1 MDAHA
6 EPEATLTGR
15 SISPGLAMGPAWV
28 VSDPLDWGGP
38 TSSIGK
44 DDVDKELIR
53 LRRSFDE
60 ALAEL
65 DQYARR
71 IEAEFDAA
79 LADIFRAHGT
89 MLRSLFASGE
99 LERELRQSLLPAE
112 TVVGRVLQRWHH
124 KIKAIDNPTLRQ
136 RADDVLDLGR
146 NIIRRLRG
154 EQGAGFQAVP
164 EGSILVAQHLLPSDI
179 VLLPRPRVAAVVV
192 EALGQGSHAALLARE
207 KGIPTIGGF
216 PGILSRINS
225 RTELLVDGFRGT
237 LVVAPEEAT
246 RTEFQE
252 RIVKWRATLVRC
264 RGTCQQPA
272 HTLDGQRIEVEANV
286 GIADDMELALDNG
299 ADGIGLLRIEQLYLA
314 RPSPPTEEELASEL
328 ERLLSPF
335 GKRRVTI
342 RLLDIGGDKPLP
354 YLGMPASPNPSLG
367 RRGVRLLLD
376 YAQLVRTQMGAILR
390 LAQKHP
396 VQVLIPMVT
405 LEDDIR
411 RMRETFDALCAE
423 RKIKRPPAFGAMVE
437 TPAAALAI
445 PTLASYVDFFSVG
458 TNDLTQYTLAASR
471 DDASVNDYY
480 LDSHESILR
489 LLGIIL
495 ADASGRPVSLCGE
508 LAGREALVPRLLEM
522 GFRSLSIA
530 PSLIPTTKALIRAI
544 RLDAAAI
551 PPPAPVLGGQG
562 ETRETN
568 EPGAN
573 MGCKHVAKLKP
584 VPPRTPTGCEECL
597 KAGTSWVHLRLC
609 LTCGHVGCC
618 DDSPGRHATR
628 HAHTTSHPVIASYEP
643 GERWA
648 WCYTDQAGVDLPS
661 GAIPYLR

>member
-1 MDAHA
+1 MGAHA
-6 EPEATLTGR
+6 ESEATFTGR

-28 VSDPLDWGGP
+28 VSDPLHWGGP
-38 TSSIGK
+38 PTSIGK
-44 DDVDKELIR
+44 DDIENELIR
-53 LRRSFDE
+53 LRRSFE
-60 ALAEL
+60 ETLAEL
-65 DQYARR
+65 DHHAQR
-71 IEAEFDAA
+71 IEGEFDAA
-79 LADIFRAHGT
+79 LAGIFRAHGE

-99 LERELRQSLLPAE
+99 LERELRESLLTAE
-112 TVVGRVLQRWHH
+112 AVVGRVLQRWYR
-124 KIKAIDNPTLRQ
+124 KIEAIENQTLRQ

-154 EQGAGFQAVP
+154 EQGAGSQAVP

-179 VLLPRPRVAAVVV
+179 VRMPRSRVAAVVV

-207 KGIPTIGGF
+207 KGIPTIAGF
-216 PGILSRINS
+216 PGILSRIGS

-237 LVVAPEEAT
+237 LVVAPREVT

-252 RIVKWRATLVRC
+252 RIATWQAALVRC
-264 RGTCQQPA
+264 QGACHQPA
-272 HTLDGQRIEVEANV
+272 RTLDGQQIDVEANV

-299 ADGIGLLRIEQLYLA
+299 ADGIGLLRIEQLYFA
-314 RPSPPTEEELASEL
+314 RPSPPTEEELLSEL
-328 ERLLSPF
+328 ARLISPF
-335 GKRRVTI
+335 GNRRVTI

-354 YLGMPASPNPSLG
+354 YLGMPPSPNPTLG

-390 LAQKHP
+390 LAQEHP

-405 LEDDIR
+405 LEDDVR
-411 RMRETFDALCAE
+411 RMRETFDALGAE
-423 RKIKRPPAFGAMVE
+423 RKIKTPPAFGAMVE

-445 PTLASYVDFFSVG
+445 PTLARYVDFFSVG

-495 ADASGRPVSLCGE
+495 ADATGRPVSLCGE
-508 LAGREALVPRLLEM
+508 LAGREAMVPRLLTL

-530 PSLIPTTKALIRAI
+530 PSQIPTTKALIRTI
-544 RLDAAAI
+544 RLDAATNGA
-551 PPPAPVLGGQG
+551 QG
-562 ETRETN
+562 IGE
-568 EPGAN
+568 N
-573 MGCKHVAKLKP
+573 MTCEHAAKVKP

-597 KAGTSWVHLRLC
+597 AAGTSWVHLRLC

-618 DDSPGRHATR
+618 DSSPSRHATR
-628 HAHTTSHPVIASYEP
+628 HAHATSHPVIASYEP

-648 WCYTDQAGVDLPS
+648 WCYTDQVGVDLPS
-661 GAIPYLR
+661 QAVPYLR

>member
-1 MDAHA
+1 MDTHA
-6 EPEATLTGR
+6 ESEARFTGR
-15 SISPGLAMGPAWV
+15 SISPGLALGLAWV
-28 VSDPLDWGGP
+28 VSDPLQWGGP
-38 TSSIGK
+38 TRSIGK
-44 DDVDKELIR
+44 DDIENELIR
-53 LRRSFDE
+53 LRHSFE
-60 ALAEL
+60 ETLAEL
-65 DQYARR
+65 DQYAQR
-71 IEAEFDAA
+71 IEGEFDAA
-79 LADIFRAHGT
+79 LADIFRAHGEI
-89 MLRSLFASGE
+89 LRSLFASGE
-99 LERELRQSLLPAE
+99 LERELRESLLKAE
-112 TVVGRVLQRWHH
+112 AVVGRVLQRWYR
-124 KIKAIDNPTLRQ
+124 KIEAIENQTLRQ

-179 VLLPRPRVAAVVV
+179 VLLPRSRVSGVVV

-207 KGIPTIGGF
+207 KGIPTIAGF
-216 PGILSRINS
+216 PGILSRIGS

-237 LVVAPEEAT
+237 LVVAPQEAT

-252 RIVKWRATLVRC
+252 RSAKWRETLVRC
-264 RGTCQQPA
+264 QAACHQPA
-272 HTLDGQRIEVEANV
+272 RTLDGQRIDVEANV
-286 GIADDMELALDNG
+286 GIADDMALALANG
-299 ADGIGLLRIEQLYLA
+299 ADGIGLLRIEQLYFS
-314 RPSPPTEEELASEL
+314 RPSPPTEEELGSAL
-328 ERLLSPF
+328 ERLISSI

-354 YLGMPASPNPSLG
+354 YLGLPPSPNPTLG

-390 LAQKHP
+390 LAQEHP

-423 RKIKRPPAFGAMVE
+423 RKIKTPPAFGAMVE

-445 PTLASYVDFFSVG
+445 PTLARYVDFFSIG

-495 ADASGRPVSLCGE
+495 ADATGRPVSLCGE
-508 LAGREALVPRLLEM
+508 LAGREAMVPRLLEM

-530 PSLIPTTKALIRAI
+530 PSLIPTTKALIRTI
-544 RLDAAAI
+544 RLDAAS
-551 PPPAPVLGGQG
+551 PGPKRPGGKMLC
-562 ETRETN
+562 EH
-568 EPGAN
+568 A
-573 MGCKHVAKLKP
+573 AKVKP

-618 DDSPGRHATR
+618 DSSPGRHATQ
-628 HAHTTSHPVIASYEP
+628 HAHATSHPVIASYEP

-648 WCYTDQAGVDLPS
+648 WCYADQVGVDLPS
-661 GAIPYLR
+661 QAIPYLR

>member
-1 MDAHA
+1 MEAHA
-6 EPEATLTGR
+6 ESEATLTGR

-28 VSDPLDWGGP
+28 VSDPLRWGGP
-38 TSSIGK
+38 PTPIGK
-44 DDVDKELIR
+44 DDVENELIR
-53 LRRSFDE
+53 LRHAFE
-60 ALAEL
+60 ETLAEL
-65 DQYARR
+65 DQYAQR
-71 IEAEFDAA
+71 IEGEFDAA
-79 LADIFRAHGT
+79 LAGIFRAHGE

-99 LERELRQSLLPAE
+99 LERELRESLLTAE
-112 TVVGRVLQRWHH
+112 AVVGRVLQRWYRR
-124 KIKAIDNPTLRQ
+124 IQSIENPTLRQ

-146 NIIRRLRG
+146 NVIRRLRG

-164 EGSILVAQHLLPSDI
+164 EGSILVAEHLLPSDI
-179 VLLPRPRVAAVVV
+179 VLLPRSRVAAVVV

-207 KGIPTIGGF
+207 KGIPTVAGF
-216 PGILSRINS
+216 PGILSRIGS

-237 LVVAPEEAT
+237 LAVAPQEVT
-246 RTEFQE
+246 RAEFQE
-252 RIVKWRATLVRC
+252 RIANWRAALVRC
-264 RGTCQQPA
+264 QAACHQPA
-272 HTLDGQRIEVEANV
+272 RTLDGQRIDVEANV
-286 GIADDMELALDNG
+286 GIAEDLELALDNG
-299 ADGIGLLRIEQLYLA
+299 ADGIGLLRIEQLYFA
-314 RPSPPTEEELASEL
+314 RPSPPTEQELLTEL
-328 ERLLSPF
+328 ERLISPF
-335 GKRRVTI
+335 GNRRVTI

-354 YLGMPASPNPSLG
+354 YLGLPPSPNPTLG

-390 LAQKHP
+390 LAQEHP

-411 RMRETFDALCAE
+411 RMRETFDAVCAE
-423 RKIKRPPAFGAMVE
+423 RKIRTPPAFGAMVE

-445 PTLASYVDFFSVG
+445 PTLAGYVDFFSVG

-495 ADASGRPVSLCGE
+495 ADAAGRPVGLCGE
-508 LAGREALVPRLLEM
+508 LAGREVMVPRLLGM

-530 PSLIPTTKALIRAI
+530 PSLIPTTKALIRTI
-544 RLDAAAI
+544 RLDAATHG
-551 PPPAPVLGGQG
+551 PKGEG
-562 ETRETN
+562 ETMTCEH
-568 EPGAN
+568 A
-573 MGCKHVAKLKP
+573 AKVKP

-597 KAGTSWVHLRLC
+597 TAGTSWVHLRLC

-618 DDSPGRHATR
+618 DSSPGRHATR
-628 HAHTTSHPVIASYEP
+628 HAQATSHPVIASYEP

-648 WCYTDQAGVDLPS
+648 WCYADQVGVDVPPQ
-661 GAIPYLR
+661 AVPYLR